1 LGVPARSPKKLV
13 KKEPIVEHLAKK
25 EAALPKKEA
34 VTLTDILRARFK
46 GVLEPIAGFLNRLGL
61 MPNTATLLGLMGTA
75 VGSLFLAMGQIT
87 VGGLIILIAAPM
99 DALDGTMARMRG
111 ESSEFGAFV
120 DSVTDR
126 YAELVI
132 FGGLIFYYVQHQ
144 DWLGVILSY
153 LAAAGSVLVSYIR
166 ARAQSVGFETKIGIF
181 TRVERYLV
189 LIPSLIFNLP
199 LIGVGVIALFANITA
214 FQRIWHVRS
223 QAYEKMGLGEK
234 K

>member
-1 LGVPARSPKKLV
+1 MERVA
-13 KKEPIVEHLAKK
+13 
-25 EAALPKKEA
+25 KKEA
-34 VTLTDILRARFK
+34 VTFTDFLRARFK

-75 VGSLFLAMGQIT
+75 IGAAFLAAGQIT
-87 VGGLIILIAAPM
+87 IGGLIILIAAPM
-99 DALDGTMARMRG
+99 DALDGTMARLRG

-132 FGGLIFYYVQHQ
+132 FGGLLFYYLQNQ
-144 DWLGVILSY
+144 NWIGATLTY

-189 LIPSLIFNLP
+189 LIPCLVFNVP
-199 LIGVGVIALFANITA
+199 IIAVAVIGLFANITA
-214 FQRIWHVRS
+214 FQRIWHVRA
-223 QAYEKMGLGEK
+223 QAYEKMGLIQRK
-234 K
+234 